1 MSADV
6 AVIGLGA
13 MGKPIALNLIKAG
26 YTVEVWNRTPTKSQ
40 EVSSHGGI
48 PVAGLSQVTAP
59 IVLTLL
65 PDMKELREVLN
76 QGLQHALAK
85 DSIVVVMGT
94 TSPLSVK
101 ELSKDL
107 ASLDIHIV
115 DAPVSGGDVGAQCGD
130 LSIMVGAT
138 EEDFLRL
145 KPFFSKI
152 GKTILH
158 VGSIGSG
165 QTLKACNQLIVGA
178 NFVAIAEALTLA
190 RKSGISDENFYQI
203 IAHGLAGSKTLDV
216 KWEKLHSGEFT
227 PGGKSLFQL
236 RDLGIAEELAKS
248 LGLNLESL
256 HTTLAMYQRLI
267 DLGQGE
273 IDHSGVIKGIK

>member
-1 MSADV
+1 
-6 AVIGLGA
+6 
-13 MGKPIALNLIKAG
+13 MGRPIALNLIKAG
-26 YTVEVWNRTPTKSQ
+26 YRVKVWNRTPSKMQ
-40 EVSSHGGI
+40 ELVAHGGI
-48 PVAGLSQVTAP
+48 AITELSQVTAP

-65 PDMKELREVLN
+65 PDMKELQEVLK
-76 QGLQHALAK
+76 QGLQQALSRN
-85 DSIVVVMGT
+85 SIVVVMGT
-94 TSPLSVK
+94 TSPRAVK
-101 ELSKDL
+101 ELSEEL
-107 ASLDIHIV
+107 SSLGIHIV
-115 DAPVSGGDVGAQCGD
+115 DAPVSGGDVGAQRGE

-138 EEDFLRL
+138 EEHFLRL
-145 KPFFSKI
+145 KHIFSKI

-158 VGSIGSG
+158 VGPIGSG
-165 QTLKACNQLIVGA
+165 QILKACNQLIVGA

-236 RDLGIAEELAKS
+236 RDLGIAEELATS

-256 HTTLAMYQRLI
+256 HTTLEKYQRLI
-267 DLGQGE
+267 DMGHGE
-273 IDHSGVIKGIK
+273 IDHSGVIKAVE